1 MTYSYARQ
9 HIPDHKPRDELTH
22 LVHGNHSINIDL
34 RSVLRLETRIGTIR
48 LRLERQPLQ
57 HLQLYFG
64 FGNSLVNAL
73 TIIRLD
79 QLNKALGLLL
89 ELSLRDKLSKV
100 DSPRQRL
107 QAMHIACRRGSVV
120 LLRFAAIFTSELRA
134 HSGKDILNV
143 ALFQDAVDVDVVV
156 MQDLGVL
163 DRGEDGLFQRVGEE
177 RVFIGRLVP
186 TNTGL
191 QTFTFA
197 KEVVEK
203 TELGA
208 RDFYPAG

>member
-9 HIPDHKPRDELTH
+9 HVPDHKPRDELTH
-22 LVHGNHSINIDL
+22 LVHGHHSINIDL

-57 HLQLYFG
+57 HLQLYLR

-89 ELSLRDKLSKV
+89 ELCLRDKLSEV
-100 DSPRQRL
+100 DSPRQGL
-107 QAMHIACRRGSVV
+107 QAVHIACGCGSIV
-120 LLRFAAIFTSELRA
+120 LLRLAAIFAPELRA
-134 HSGKDILNV
+134 HSGEDILDV
-143 ALFQDAVDVDVVV
+143 ALFQGAIDVDVVV

-163 DRGEDGLFQRVGEE
+163 DRGKDGLFQRVREE
-177 RVFIGRLVP
+177 GVFIGRLVP
-186 TNTGL
+186 TNTRL
-191 QTFTFA
+191 QTFLFA
-197 KEVVEK
+197 EEVVEE
-203 TELGA
+203 TEVGS